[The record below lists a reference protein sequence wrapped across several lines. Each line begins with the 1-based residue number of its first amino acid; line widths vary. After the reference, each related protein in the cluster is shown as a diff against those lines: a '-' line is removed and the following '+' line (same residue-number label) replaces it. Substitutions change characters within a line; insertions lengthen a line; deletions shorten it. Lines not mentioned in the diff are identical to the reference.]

1 MYYVIEN
8 IIMDDVASRRPFLL
22 AGMDAMESGRPFF
35 IAGMDAMGSWR
46 PLIIS
51 CEVH

>member
-8 IIMDDVASRRPFLL
+8 IIMD
-22 AGMDAMESGRPFF
+22 AMESGRPFF
-35 IAGMDAMGSWR
+35 NAGMDAMGSWR